1 MNARSKPTQVA
12 LLTPA
17 GRGAI
22 ASIVVNGPQAIAVVD
37 GVFRSTSARS
47 LAQRAAGDIAYGNWA
62 ATGENVVVVRRGES
76 RVEIHCHGGDTA
88 SQAILASL
96 VAAGCEPVS
105 WQRFVT
111 EDEQG
116 PIRAAARVD
125 LAAARTERTASIL
138 LDQYGGALEAS
149 VRRAIDELERGSA
162 DAALGR
168 LHELVRW
175 SRLGLRLTMPWRVA
189 ICGPPNVGKS
199 TLINALL
206 GYERAIVF
214 DQPGTTRDVVTEL
227 TAIDGWPVELADTA
241 GLRTSDE
248 PLEQAGVNRA
258 VAELNNA
265 DLALWVFDVSQTWTD
280 ELRQL
285 ADERRDAIVVHNKA
299 DLLRTNAMAQGESL
313 PDRPEGVYVSAK
325 TAWNIPELLG
335 AITGRL
341 VGDTPPPGTAVP
353 FKIEQIEAIRAAIHH
368 AQRDQL
374 PQAIA
379 ALKSLLPTGAA

>member
-62 ATGENVVVVRRGES
+62 ATGEDVVVVRRGES